1 MELLQRARELYS
13 KGQMH
18 DALEAAQ
25 AACERRPKHAGAWQ
39 LLGSI
44 ARYLD
49 MPSASDDAW
58 RRAAELSRRH
68 RLPIR
73 LSAERFQELVDR
85 AQAAMSTDARRRLRE
100 TRIRV
105 EPLPSLDD
113 VRQGMSPDTLHSRS
127 RGSQDVLTIFQV
139 NHENRADSE
148 GALEAL
154 LVRTL
159 SRA

>member
-1 MELLQRARELYS
+1 MELLQRAHELYS
-13 KGQMH
+13 KGQMY

-25 AACERRPKHAGAWQ
+25 AACERRPKSAEAWR
-39 LLGSI
+39 LLGAI

-49 MPSASDDAW
+49 MPGASDDAF

-68 RLPIR
+68 RVPVR
-73 LSAERFQELVDR
+73 LTAERFQELVDR
-85 AQAAMSTDARRRLRE
+85 AQAALSADARRRLRD

-105 EPLPSLDD
+105 EPLPGLEE
-113 VRQGMSPDTLHSRS
+113 VRQGMAPDTLHSRS
-127 RGSQDVLTIFQV
+127 RGGQDLLTIFQV

-148 GALEAL
+148 TALEAL
-154 LVRTL
+154 LIRTL